1 MITRELVGQTIELLE
16 GLEQPPGLTPDFD
29 YILEKLHTAFDVP
42 ELSMSM
48 FASREDYE
56 NAKSARS
63 DKITIECKTLEQAI
77 NALECALSDSR
88 AYIVKSRES
97 SAALRAALAAQ
108 PACSPTLTECPRC
121 KNDISKCDGMFAAG
135 DTPFAL

>member
-1 MITRELVGQTIELLE
+1 MITRELVGQIIELLE

-56 NAKSARS
+56 NAKFARS
-63 DKITIECKTLEQAI
+63 DKITIERETLKWAI
-77 NALECALSDSR
+77 RWHESR
-88 AYIVKSRES
+88 IWPGPDEVSVFD
-97 SAALRAALAAQ
+97 ALRAALAAQ

-121 KNDISKCDGMFAAG
+121 KNDIGKCDGMFAAG